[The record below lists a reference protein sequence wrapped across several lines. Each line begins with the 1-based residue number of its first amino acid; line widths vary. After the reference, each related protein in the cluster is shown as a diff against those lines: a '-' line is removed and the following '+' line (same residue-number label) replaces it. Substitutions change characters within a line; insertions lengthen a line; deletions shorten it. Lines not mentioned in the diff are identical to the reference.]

1 MNNHGNIQVTATA
14 NYHPALVA
22 HFGSGALL
30 DIDWEADLID
40 GTIEHECGGGAVEW
54 SEDTEVIERMHIV
67 ELTIIGDGDDDDCSY
82 NHDAISALP
91 RAVRAELCAEA
102 REVCEAS
109 R

>member
-14 NYHPALVA
+14 NDYPALVA

-40 GTIEHECGGGAVEW
+40 GTIDHECGGGAVEW
-54 SEDTEVIERMHIV
+54 SEEAEVIERMHIV
-67 ELTIIGDGDDDDCSY
+67 GLTIIGDDDDDCAY

-91 RAVRAELCAEA
+91 RAVRAELREIA

>member
-1 MNNHGNIQVTATA
+1 MNNHGNIMLTVTASTYPECA
-14 NYHPALVA
+14 R

-30 DIDWEADLID
+30 DIDWEADLVE
-40 GTIEHECGGGAVEW
+40 GTIEHERGGGAVEW
-54 SEDTEVIERMHIV
+54 SEDAEVIEKMNIV
-67 ELTIIGDGDDDDCSY
+67 GLTIIGDDDDDCCY

-91 RAVRAELCAEA
+91 RAVRAELREIA

>member
-1 MNNHGNIQVTATA
+1 MNNHGNIQVTVTA

-22 HFGSGALL
+22 EFGSGALL
-30 DIDWEADLID
+30 DIDWEADLVD

-54 SEDTEVIERMHIV
+54 SEDAEVIERMHIV
-67 ELTIIGDGDDDDCSY
+67 GLTIIGDDDDDCCY

-91 RAVRAELCAEA
+91 RAVRAELREIA

>member
-1 MNNHGNIQVTATA
+1 MNNHGNIQVTITA
-14 NYHPALVA
+14 NYYPALVA
-22 HFGSGALL
+22 EFGSGALL

-54 SEDTEVIERMHIV
+54 SEDAEVIERMHIV
-67 ELTIIGDGDDDDCSY
+67 GLTIIGDDDDDCSY

-91 RAVRAELCAEA
+91 RAVRAELREIA

>member
-14 NYHPALVA
+14 NYHPALVS
-22 HFGSGALL
+22 HFGSGVLL
-30 DIDWEADLID
+30 DIDWEADLVD
-40 GTIEHECGGGAVEW
+40 GTIEHERGGGAVEW
-54 SEDTEVIERMHIV
+54 SEAAEVIEQMNIV
-67 ELTIIGDGDDDDCSY
+67 GLTIIGDDDDDCCY

-91 RAVRAELCAEA
+91 RAVRAELREIA

>member
-14 NYHPALVA
+14 NYYPALVA
-22 HFGSGALL
+22 EFGSGALL
-30 DIDWEADLID
+30 DIDWEADLVE

-67 ELTIIGDGDDDDCSY
+67 GLTIIGDDDDDCCY

-91 RAVRAELCAEA
+91 RAVRAELREIA
-102 REVCEAS
+102 RETCEAS